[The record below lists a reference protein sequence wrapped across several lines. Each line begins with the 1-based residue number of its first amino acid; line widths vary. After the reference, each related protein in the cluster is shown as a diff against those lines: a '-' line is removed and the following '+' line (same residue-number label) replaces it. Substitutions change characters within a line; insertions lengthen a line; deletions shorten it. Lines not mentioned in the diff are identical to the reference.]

1 METIFQGDIMDTE
14 SFRQWVCKAIEME
27 EKGRKFYG
35 QAVDDCGEGPGR
47 EVFTMLRDDEKLH
60 VERIREIEKALDKG
74 EGVEAACTLSGEEL
88 DPRRVFREIAARA
101 EVHKACPSTVKALE
115 TGKEFELALVAFYE
129 DALEKAKNDLEKEFL
144 KHMVAEEKGHFVL
157 LEDLNFYYQDPE
169 GWFMDQEKAGLDG
182 A

>member
-1 METIFQGDIMDTE
+1 MDTE
-14 SFRQWVCKAIEME
+14 GFRQWVCKAIEME
-27 EKGRKFYG
+27 EKGRKFYE
-35 QAVDDCGEGPGR
+35 QALADCSEGPGR
-47 EVFTMLRDDEKLH
+47 EVFTMLRDDEVMH
-60 VERIREIEKALDKG
+60 IERIREIEKALDKG
-74 EGVEAACTLSGEEL
+74 DGVEAACTLDEEQQ
-88 DPRRVFREIAARA
+88 DPRGIFREIAARA

-129 DALEKAKNDLEKEFL
+129 DALEKARSDLEKKFL

-169 GWFMDQEKAGLDG
+169 GWAMEQDKAGLDG